1 MNIIVLIG
9 GSGTNLQAL
18 IDSQKEEP
26 EHKIVA
32 VLCNKPDAYGIK
44 RAASAKIPVIIYPH
58 TSAPTRE
65 LYDENMASFLKSF
78 NPDLIVLAGWMRI
91 LTKAFLNEFTVINL
105 HPALPGQFPG
115 TNAIK
120 RAYDSKVERTGV
132 MVHYVP
138 DEGIDTGPVILSEEV
153 IIYPDE
159 LLDELTER
167 IHSVEHRLI
176 VKAVKLLTGVKL
188 TNSPFWL

>member
-1 MNIIVLIG
+1 MNIIVLISG
-9 GSGTNLQAL
+9 EGSNLQAL

-26 EHKIVA
+26 IHKIIA
-32 VLCNKPDAYGIK
+32 VVCNEPDAYGIK
-44 RAASAKIPVIIYPH
+44 RATAANIPVLIYPH
-58 TSAPTRE
+58 TVFPTRK
-65 LYDENMASFLKSF
+65 LYDEHMASFLKSF

-91 LTKAFLNEFTVINL
+91 LTRAFLDHFNVINL

-120 RAYDSKVERTGV
+120 RAYDGKVKRTGV

-138 DEGIDTGPVILSEEV
+138 DEGVDTGPVILSEEV

-159 LLDELTER
+159 SLDELTER
-167 IHSVEHRLI
+167 AHSVEHRLI
-176 VKAVKLLTGVKL
+176 VKAVKQIAL
-188 TNSPFWL
+188 

>member
-1 MNIIVLIG
+1 MNIIVLISG
-9 GSGTNLQAL
+9 NGSNLQAL
-18 IDSQKEEP
+18 IDSQQDKP

-32 VLCNKPDAYGIK
+32 VLCNEPNAYGIK
-44 RAASAKIPVIIYPH
+44 WATLAKIPVLIYPH
-58 TSAPTRE
+58 TVFPTRK

-91 LTKAFLNEFTVINL
+91 LTRTFLDEFTVINL

-120 RAYDSKVERTGV
+120 RAYDSGAKRTGV

-138 DEGIDTGPVILSEEV
+138 DEGVDTGPVILSEEV
-153 IIYPDE
+153 VIYPNE
-159 LLDELTER
+159 SLDELTKR

-176 VKAVKLLTGVKL
+176 VKAVKQLVET
-188 TNSPFWL
+188 S

>member
-1 MNIIVLIG
+1 MNIIVLISG
-9 GSGTNLQAL
+9 NGSNLQAL
-18 IDSQKEEP
+18 IDSQQNEP

-32 VLCNKPDAYGIK
+32 ILCNEPDAYGIK
-44 RAASAKIPVIIYPH
+44 RAVSAKIPVIIYPH
-58 TSAPTRE
+58 TSASTRE
-65 LYDENMASFLKSF
+65 LYDKNMASFLKSF

-91 LTKAFLNEFTVINL
+91 LTKAFLDRFTVINL

-120 RAYDSKVERTGV
+120 RAYNSEVKRTGV

-138 DEGIDTGPVILSEEV
+138 DEGVDTGPVILFEEV

-159 LLDELTER
+159 TLDELTER
-167 IHSVEHRLI
+167 IHSIEHRLI
-176 VKAVKLLTGVKL
+176 VRVVKLLTGVKL
-188 TNSPFWL
+188 TSSPF